1 MVPPVARQATFPHL
15 EDIPRVGEVVG
26 GIVEEDMP
34 QSRPDD
40 GAEDDIDIE
49 GIHPLLRQ
57 ALTLPDTLL
66 DHRPE
71 DQEPEGEEEA
81 VPADTAAE
89 DIYDDGIDV
98 PSDGTKHR
106 LKGLQIGEMK
116 D

>member
-1 MVPPVARQATFPHL
+1 M
-15 EDIPRVGEVVG
+15 GKVVG
-26 GIVEEDMP
+26 GIIEEHMP

-49 GIHPLLRQ
+49 GVHPLLRQ

-66 DHRPE
+66 DHRAE
-71 DQEPEGEEEA
+71 DQEPEGEEKA

-106 LKGLQIGEMK
+106 LKGLQREGK
-116 D
+116 